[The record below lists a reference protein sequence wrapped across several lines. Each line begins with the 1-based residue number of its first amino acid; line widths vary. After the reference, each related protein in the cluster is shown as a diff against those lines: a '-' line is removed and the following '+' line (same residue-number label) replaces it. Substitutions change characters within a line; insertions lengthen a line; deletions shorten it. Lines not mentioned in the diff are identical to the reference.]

1 MSAEIFCAFWP
12 LEAQFFV
19 FLSRENRYNSIVR
32 EIIKKEG
39 LGVIEINNLTHI
51 YHPGSDYEVRALNR
65 INLRINDGEHV
76 AVLGRNGCGK
86 STLAKHLNGLLLPT
100 EGSVLVDGLDTSD
113 EDHALDILQRVGMVF
128 QNPDNQLVAT
138 TVLEEIAFG
147 PENLGLS
154 RETIFERVDE
164 ALRLVQMEEFRDA
177 MPHHLSGGQKQR
189 IAIAGII
196 AMRPQTIVFDEPT
209 AMLDPDGRAEVT
221 GTMLRLNKEE
231 GLTVVNITHF
241 MEEAVLA
248 DRVVVM
254 DDGDI
259 VMEGTPREIFTH
271 VDELRALHLD
281 VPQVTEIAVRLHEK
295 YPFIPRDVLTIDE
308 MVDVLC
314 H

>member
-1 MSAEIFCAFWP
+1 MIR
-12 LEAQFFV
+12 QK
-19 FLSRENRYNSIVR
+19 IVM
-32 EIIKKEG
+32 KEG
-39 LGVIEINNLTHI
+39 RNVIEIKNLSHI
-51 YHPGSDYEVRALNR
+51 YHPGTEHEVRALNH
-65 INLRINDGEHV
+65 INLRIEDGEHV

-100 EGSVLVDGLDTSD
+100 EGSVMVDEYDTTD
-113 EDHALDILQRVGMVF
+113 EEHALDILQRVGMVF

-147 PENLGLS
+147 PENLGLP
-154 RETIFERVDE
+154 REVIFERVDE
-164 ALRLVQMEEFRDA
+164 ALKLVQMEDFRDA

-196 AMRPQTIVFDEPT
+196 AMRPETIVFDEPT
-209 AMLDPDGRAEVT
+209 AMLDPDGRAEVI
-221 GTMLRLNKEE
+221 GTMLRLNRKE

-248 DRVVVM
+248 DRVIVM
-254 DDGDI
+254 DDGDV

-271 VDELRALHLD
+271 VEELRALHLD
-281 VPQVTEIAVRLHEK
+281 VPAITEIAVRLHDK

>member
-1 MSAEIFCAFWP
+1 MDFRGCSAFFCCF
-12 LEAQFFV
+12 
-19 FLSRENRYNSIVR
+19 SDHIRYNKVVSLHTEWNTKEVFNL
-32 EIIKKEG
+32 IK
-39 LGVIEINNLTHI
+39 INDLSHI
-51 YHPGSDYEVRALNR
+51 YHPGTEMEVRALNH
-65 INLRINDGEHV
+65 IDLEISDGEHL

-100 EGSVLVDGLDTSD
+100 EGSVMVDDFDTRD
-113 EDHALDILQRVGMVF
+113 EEHALDILQRVGMVF

-147 PENLGLS
+147 PENLGLP
-154 RETIFERVDE
+154 REQILERVDE
-164 ALRLVQMEEFRDA
+164 ALRMVQMEAFRDA

-221 GTMLRLNKEE
+221 STMLRLNKEE
-231 GLTVVNITHF
+231 GLTIVNITHF

-259 VMEGTPREIFTH
+259 VMQGTPREIFTH

-281 VPQVTEIAVRLHEK
+281 VPPVTEVAVRLHEK

-314 H
+314 R

>member
-1 MSAEIFCAFWP
+1 MIR
-12 LEAQFFV
+12 QK
-19 FLSRENRYNSIVR
+19 IVM
-32 EIIKKEG
+32 KEG
-39 LGVIEINNLTHI
+39 RNVIEIKNLSHI
-51 YHPGSDYEVRALNR
+51 YHPGTEHEVRALNH
-65 INLRINDGEHV
+65 INLRIEDGEHV

-100 EGSVLVDGLDTSD
+100 EGSVMVDEYDTTD
-113 EDHALDILQRVGMVF
+113 EEHALDILQRVGMVF

-147 PENLGLS
+147 PENLGLP
-154 RETIFERVDE
+154 RDVIFERVDE
-164 ALRLVQMEEFRDA
+164 ALKLVQMEDFREA

-196 AMRPQTIVFDEPT
+196 AMRPKTIVFDEPT
-209 AMLDPDGRAEVT
+209 AMLDPDGRAEVI
-221 GTMLRLNKEE
+221 GTMLRLNREE

-259 VMEGTPREIFTH
+259 VMEGSPREIFTH
-271 VDELRALHLD
+271 VEKLRALHLD
-281 VPQVTEIAVRLHEK
+281 VPAITEIAVRLHEK

>member
-1 MSAEIFCAFWP
+1 MIR
-12 LEAQFFV
+12 QK
-19 FLSRENRYNSIVR
+19 IVM
-32 EIIKKEG
+32 KEG
-39 LGVIEINNLTHI
+39 RNVIEIKNLSHI
-51 YHPGSDYEVRALNR
+51 YHPGTEHEVRALNH
-65 INLRINDGEHV
+65 INLRIEDGEHV

-100 EGSVLVDGLDTSD
+100 EGSVLVDEYDTAD
-113 EDHALDILQRVGMVF
+113 EDHVLDILQRVGMVF

-147 PENLGLS
+147 PENLGLP
-154 RETIFERVDE
+154 REVIFERVDE
-164 ALRLVQMEEFRDA
+164 ALKLVQMEDFRDA

-196 AMRPQTIVFDEPT
+196 AMRPETIVFDEPT
-209 AMLDPDGRAEVT
+209 AMLDPDGRAEVI
-221 GTMLRLNKEE
+221 GTMLRLNREE

-248 DRVVVM
+248 DRVIVM
-254 DDGDI
+254 DDGDV

-271 VDELRALHLD
+271 VEELRALHLD
-281 VPQVTEIAVRLHEK
+281 VPAITEIAVRLHDK

>member
-1 MSAEIFCAFWP
+1 MIR
-12 LEAQFFV
+12 QK
-19 FLSRENRYNSIVR
+19 IVM
-32 EIIKKEG
+32 KEG
-39 LGVIEINNLTHI
+39 RNVIEIKNLSHI
-51 YHPGSDYEVRALNR
+51 YHPGTEHEVRALNH
-65 INLRINDGEHV
+65 INLRIEDGEHV

-100 EGSVLVDGLDTSD
+100 EGSVMVDEYDTTD
-113 EDHALDILQRVGMVF
+113 EEHALDILQRVGMVF

-147 PENLGLS
+147 PENLGLP
-154 RETIFERVDE
+154 REVIFKRVDE
-164 ALRLVQMEEFRDA
+164 ALKLVQMEDFRDA

-196 AMRPQTIVFDEPT
+196 AMRPETIVFDEPT
-209 AMLDPDGRAEVT
+209 AMLDPDGRAEVI
-221 GTMLRLNKEE
+221 GTMLRLNREE

-248 DRVVVM
+248 DRVIVM
-254 DDGDI
+254 DDGDV

-271 VDELRALHLD
+271 VEELRALHLD
-281 VPQVTEIAVRLHEK
+281 VPAITEIAVRLHDK

>member
-1 MSAEIFCAFWP
+1 MIDINELVHVYHAGTDAEVVA
-12 LEAQFFV
+12 LDHV
-19 FLSRENRYNSIVR
+19 SLH
-32 EIIKKEG
+32 
-39 LGVIEINNLTHI
+39 IE
-51 YHPGSDYEVRALNR
+51 
-65 INLRINDGEHV
+65 DGEHV

-100 EGSVLVDGLDTSD
+100 TGTVIVDGYDTLD
-113 EDHALDILQRVGMVF
+113 EANALLIPQHVGMVF

-138 TVLEEIAFG
+138 TVLEEVAFG

-154 RETIFERVDE
+154 RDVILERVDE
-164 ALRLVQMEEFRDA
+164 ALKMVQMEEFRDA

-196 AMRPQTIVFDEPT
+196 AMRTNTIVFDELT
-209 AMLDPDGRAEVT
+209 AMLDPDGRSEVIR
-221 GTMLRLNKEE
+221 TMLQLNREE
-231 GLTVVNITHF
+231 GMTIVNITHF

-254 DDGDI
+254 DDGHV

-281 VPQVTEIAVRLHEK
+281 VPAMTEIAGRLHKK
-295 YPFIPRDVLTIDE
+295 YPQIPVDILTIDE

-314 H
+314 R

>member
-1 MSAEIFCAFWP
+1 MIR
-12 LEAQFFV
+12 QK
-19 FLSRENRYNSIVR
+19 IVM
-32 EIIKKEG
+32 KEG
-39 LGVIEINNLTHI
+39 RNVIEIKNLSHI
-51 YHPGSDYEVRALNR
+51 YHPGTEHEVRALNH
-65 INLRINDGEHV
+65 INLRIEDGEHV

-100 EGSVLVDGLDTSD
+100 EGSVLVDEYDTAD

-147 PENLGLS
+147 PENLGLP
-154 RETIFERVDE
+154 REVIFERVDE
-164 ALRLVQMEEFRDA
+164 ALKLVQMEDFRDA

-196 AMRPQTIVFDEPT
+196 AMRPETIVFDEPT
-209 AMLDPDGRAEVT
+209 AMLDPDGRAEVI
-221 GTMLRLNKEE
+221 GTMLRLNREE

-248 DRVVVM
+248 DRVIVM
-254 DDGDI
+254 DDGDV

-271 VDELRALHLD
+271 VEELRALHLD
-281 VPQVTEIAVRLHEK
+281 VPAITEIAVRLHDK

>member
-1 MSAEIFCAFWP
+1 MIR
-12 LEAQFFV
+12 QK
-19 FLSRENRYNSIVR
+19 IVM
-32 EIIKKEG
+32 KEG
-39 LGVIEINNLTHI
+39 RNVIEIKNLSHI
-51 YHPGSDYEVRALNR
+51 YHPGTEHEVRALNH
-65 INLRINDGEHV
+65 INLRIEDGEHV

-100 EGSVLVDGLDTSD
+100 EGSVMVDEYDTTD
-113 EDHALDILQRVGMVF
+113 EEHALDILQRVGMVF

-147 PENLGLS
+147 PENLGLP
-154 RETIFERVDE
+154 RKVIFERVDE
-164 ALRLVQMEEFRDA
+164 ALKLVQMEDFRDA

-196 AMRPQTIVFDEPT
+196 AMRPETIVFDEPT
-209 AMLDPDGRAEVT
+209 AMLDPDGRAEVI
-221 GTMLRLNKEE
+221 GTMLRLNREE

-248 DRVVVM
+248 DRVIVM
-254 DDGDI
+254 DDGDV

-271 VDELRALHLD
+271 VEELRALHLD
-281 VPQVTEIAVRLHEK
+281 VPAITEIAVRLHDK

>member
-1 MSAEIFCAFWP
+1 MIR
-12 LEAQFFV
+12 QK
-19 FLSRENRYNSIVR
+19 IVM
-32 EIIKKEG
+32 KEG
-39 LGVIEINNLTHI
+39 RNVIEIKNLSHI
-51 YHPGSDYEVRALNR
+51 YHPGTEHEVRALNH
-65 INLRINDGEHV
+65 INLRIEDGEHV

-100 EGSVLVDGLDTSD
+100 EGSVMVDEYDTTD
-113 EDHALDILQRVGMVF
+113 EEHALDILQRVGMVF

-147 PENLGLS
+147 PENLGLP
-154 RETIFERVDE
+154 REVIFERVDE
-164 ALRLVQMEEFRDA
+164 ALKLVQMEDFRDA

-196 AMRPQTIVFDEPT
+196 AMRPETIVFDEPT
-209 AMLDPDGRAEVT
+209 AMLDPDGRAEVI
-221 GTMLRLNKEE
+221 GTMLRLSREE

-248 DRVVVM
+248 DRVIVM
-254 DDGDI
+254 DDGDV

-271 VDELRALHLD
+271 VEELRALHLD
-281 VPQVTEIAVRLHEK
+281 VPAITEIAVRLHDK